1 MQTLLVIGASGQ
13 VGSDLVDAL
22 RKQHGEDR
30 VIASDIR
37 EPETDRG
44 RFIKLD
50 ATDTKGVE
58 EAIRSNKVTQVYQLV
73 ATLSATGERNP
84 MGAWKLNMQ
93 TLLDVLE
100 MARDLKLSKVYWPSS
115 IAAFGSHTPA
125 TDTPQNCIMDPD
137 TVYGISKLA
146 GERWCEY
153 FHKKFGVD
161 VRSLRYPGLIGYKA
175 LPGGGTTDYAVDIYH
190 KAVRGEEFLCPL
202 KSNTCLPM
210 MYMDDA
216 IRATIELMEADPDR
230 ISVRS
235 SYNLS
240 AFSFTPDEIAK
251 SIRKYIPDFVMGYDL
266 QPRLQGIAD
275 SWPNSI
281 DSSRAAA
288 DWDWKPAYD
297 LDRMSEEMIL
307 QLGKNLPAG

>member
-1 MQTLLVIGASGQ
+1 MQTILIIGASGQ

-22 RKQHGEDR
+22 RAQYGEDQ

-50 ATDTKGVE
+50 ATDTRAVE
-58 EAIRSNKVTQVYQLV
+58 EAIRAHKVTQVYQLV
-73 ATLSATGERNP
+73 ATLSATGEKNP
-84 MGAWKLNMQ
+84 MMAWKLNMQ

-100 MARDLKLSKVYWPSS
+100 MARDLKLNKVYWPSS
-115 IAAFGSHTPA
+115 IAAFGSHTPSM
-125 TDTPQNCIMDPD
+125 DTPQNCIMDPN

-153 FHKKFGVD
+153 YHHKFGVD

-190 KAVRGEEFLCPL
+190 KAVKNETFFCPL

-216 IRATIELMEADPDR
+216 IRATLELMEADPDR
-230 ISVRS
+230 LSVRS

-240 AFSFTPDEIAK
+240 AFSFTPEQIAA
-251 SIRKYIPDFVMGYDL
+251 SIKKFVPGFIMGYDL
-266 QPRLQGIAD
+266 QPRLQTIAD

-288 DWDWKPAYD
+288 DWDWKPEYD
-297 LDRMSEEMIL
+297 LDKMSEEMIT
-307 QLGKNLPAG
+307 QLRDQFPLG

>member
-22 RKQHGEDR
+22 REQYGEDN

-44 RFIKLD
+44 RFVRLD
-50 ATDTKGVE
+50 ATDTKAVE
-58 EAIRSNKVTQVYQLV
+58 EAIRSNNVTQVYQLV
-73 ATLSATGERNP
+73 ATLSATGEKNP
-84 MGAWKLNMQ
+84 MMAWKLNMQ

-100 MARDLKLSKVYWPSS
+100 MGRDLKLKVYWPSS
-115 IAAFGSHTPA
+115 IAAFGNHTPA

-153 FHKKFGVD
+153 YHKKFGVD

-190 KAVRGEEFLCPL
+190 KAVQGEEFMCPL

-216 IRATIELMEADPDR
+216 IRATLELMEADPAR
-230 ISVRS
+230 LSVWS

-240 AFSFTPDEIAK
+240 AFSFTPEQIAA
-251 SIRKYIPDFVMGYDL
+251 SIRKLIPGFVMGYDL
-266 QPRLQGIAD
+266 QPRLQNIAD

-297 LDRMSEEMIL
+297 LDRMSEEMIR
-307 QLGKNLPAG
+307 QLKKRL

>member
-1 MQTLLVIGASGQ
+1 MNNMQTLLVIGASGQ

-22 RKQHGEDR
+22 REQYGEDN

-44 RFIKLD
+44 RFVRLD
-50 ATDTKGVE
+50 ATDTKAVE
-58 EAIRSNKVTQVYQLV
+58 EAIRSNNVTQVYQLV
-73 ATLSATGERNP
+73 ATLSATGEKNP
-84 MGAWKLNMQ
+84 MMAWKLNMQ

-100 MARDLKLSKVYWPSS
+100 MGRDLKLKVYWPSS
-115 IAAFGSHTPA
+115 IAAFGNHTPA

-153 FHKKFGVD
+153 YHKKFGVD

-190 KAVRGEEFLCPL
+190 KAVQGEEFMCPL

-216 IRATIELMEADPDR
+216 IRATLELMEADPAR
-230 ISVRS
+230 LSVWS

-240 AFSFTPDEIAK
+240 AFSLSLIH
-251 SIRKYIPDFVMGYDL
+251 I
-266 QPRLQGIAD
+266 
-275 SWPNSI
+275 
-281 DSSRAAA
+281 
-288 DWDWKPAYD
+288 
-297 LDRMSEEMIL
+297 
-307 QLGKNLPAG
+307 